1 MRFPT
6 ITTAVF
12 AAAATAPAYPR
23 AAAQANKLSKRK
35 KEDANV
41 PPKTQ
46 EVLLNDEMVMVAND
60 GSALRAKSGVDIDT
74 GVLDRRRL
82 EEPDAGICD
91 GLTGEDKGLC
101 IAYCVTK
108 VREEYMSMHYVYS
121 LSYFCK
127 TSHSVSCCFIF
138 QQRIVLDIIRTPAVP
153 KSRILFTRIHSGK
166 PCLA

>member
-82 EEPDAGICD
+82 EKPDEPGDELPDKAKGQGNGLDNGNMFEPGICD
-91 GLTGEDKGLC
+91 GLTGKGKGLC
-101 IAYCVTK
+101 IAYCVAK
-108 VREEYMSMHYVYS
+108 VREEYMNMHY
-121 LSYFCK
+121 
-127 TSHSVSCCFIF
+127 
-138 QQRIVLDIIRTPAVP
+138 
-153 KSRILFTRIHSGK
+153 IL
-166 PCLA
+166 

>member
-23 AAAQANKLSKRK
+23 AAAKANKLSKRK

-41 PPKTQ
+41 PAKTQ

-82 EEPDAGICD
+82 EEPDVLPWEPDAGICD
-91 GLTGEDKGLC
+91 FLTGEGKGLC

-108 VREEYMSMHYVYS
+108 VREEYMSMHY
-121 LSYFCK
+121 
-127 TSHSVSCCFIF
+127 
-138 QQRIVLDIIRTPAVP
+138 
-153 KSRILFTRIHSGK
+153 IL
-166 PCLA
+166 

>member
-60 GSALRAKSGVDIDT
+60 GTALRAKSDVDIDT

-82 EEPDAGICD
+82 EKPDELPDKAEGQGNGLDNDNGIFEPGICD
-91 GLTGEDKGLC
+91 GLTGKGKGLC
-101 IAYCVTK
+101 IAYCVAK
-108 VREEYMSMHYVYS
+108 VREEYMNIDY
-121 LSYFCK
+121 
-127 TSHSVSCCFIF
+127 
-138 QQRIVLDIIRTPAVP
+138 
-153 KSRILFTRIHSGK
+153 IL
-166 PCLA
+166 